1 MTATSA
7 SGTQAQ
13 QNLVAVGDCAFELP
27 MSARPDMRVPAR
39 IYADEAL
46 LAAIVQGEALTQL
59 ANVATLPGVVECVY
73 GMPDMHEG
81 YGFPVGGVA
90 ATLLPDGVISPGG
103 VGFDIN
109 CGVRLLAL
117 PITRAELGTRAEAFV
132 HELSRSIP
140 SGTGRGGA
148 WQLSN
153 TELDD
158 VLIGGAR
165 HVVRAHGFGLEA
177 DVSNTESGGCLPGG
191 DPSAVSQRAKDRG
204 RGQLG
209 SIGAGNHFVEVQL
222 VEELTDAATAKV
234 FGLAPNQI
242 TVLIHTG
249 SRGLGHQVCT
259 DYVKLMD
266 GRLAAHAIVLPDRQ
280 LSCAPIS
287 SPEGRSYLAAM
298 ACAANFAWAN
308 RQRIAHTV
316 RQTAVRHLGVMPN
329 DVRQIYDVAHN
340 IAKVEEH
347 RGRLVCVHRKG
358 ATRAFGPGNA
368 DLPQVYGATGQPV
381 FIPGSM
387 GTASWVLAGEST
399 SESRSFGS
407 ACHGAG
413 RAMSRHTAKKQISG
427 ATLRH
432 ELEAQGII
440 VRCPANAGLAE
451 EAPFAYKDV
460 DRVAMVVE
468 NVGLARR
475 VARLRPLGVI
485 KG

>member
-1 MTATSA
+1 MTATSV

-13 QNLVAVGDCAFELP
+13 LNLVAVGDYAFELP

-46 LAAIVQGEALTQL
+46 LAAIVHGEAITQL
-59 ANVATLPGVVECVY
+59 ANVATLPGAVECVY

-117 PITRAELGTRAEAFV
+117 PITRTELGTRAEAFV

-148 WQLSN
+148 WQLTN

-158 VLIGGAR
+158 VLIGGAA
-165 HVVRAHGFGLEA
+165 HVVRTHGFGLEA
-177 DVSNTESGGCLPGG
+177 DVTNTESAGCLPGG
-191 DPSAVSQRAKDRG
+191 DPSTVSQRAKDRG

-209 SIGAGNHFVEVQL
+209 SIGAGNHFVEVQF
-222 VEELTDAATAKV
+222 VDEVIDAATANA
-234 FGLAPNQI
+234 FGLAPDQI

-259 DYVKLMD
+259 DYVKSMD
-266 GRLAAHAIVLPDRQ
+266 GRLAAYGIVLPDRQ

-316 RQTAVRHLGVMPN
+316 RQTAVRQLGVMAD

-347 RGRLVCVHRKG
+347 GGRRVCVHRKG

-368 DLPQVYGATGQPV
+368 DLPEVYRATGQPV

-432 ELEAQGII
+432 ELEARGII

-460 DRVAMVVE
+460 ERVAEVVE
-468 NVGLARR
+468 GVGLARR
-475 VARLRPLGVI
+475 VTRLRPLGVI